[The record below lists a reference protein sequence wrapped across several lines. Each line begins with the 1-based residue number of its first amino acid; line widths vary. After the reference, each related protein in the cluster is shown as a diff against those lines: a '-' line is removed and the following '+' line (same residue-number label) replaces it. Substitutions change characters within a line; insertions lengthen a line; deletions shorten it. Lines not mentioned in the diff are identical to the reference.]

1 MRKHESGED
10 NLNDL
15 HVDMNKEQM
24 NLYFAIL
31 EYEEVLLM
39 PE

>member
-1 MRKHESGED
+1 MIKTKDKKEED

-15 HVDMNKEQM
+15 HIEMNQEQM

-31 EYEEVLLM
+31 EYEDVLL
-39 PE
+39 

>member
-1 MRKHESGED
+1 MSKKKDKKEED

-15 HVDMNKEQM
+15 HIDMNKEQM

-31 EYEEVLLM
+31 EYEDVLL
-39 PE
+39 

>member
-1 MRKHESGED
+1 MKKRENEDD

-15 HVDMNKEQM
+15 HIDMNKEQM

-31 EYEEVLLM
+31 
-39 PE
+39 